1 MKLLRGKC
9 PGCGVVCDE
18 KPGEI
23 DRQVNCLSCGRL
35 LEIPAITSAPE
46 IAVVTPEKG
55 SSAPA
60 SIDLIFWLAVA
71 TLALVQLA
79 PRGFDLLFFIAAS
92 GFALAV
98 RQSTEKAAVSPPP
111 SLWESTLDRWRLFPG
126 EILGLLPILAA
137 VLCHSFH
144 APRSIQVIATVLSL
158 SLAFLFTLASRHH
171 YEVNH
176 ASRIT
181 VPFFHF
187 DSICAPW
194 KFQPPPPPPEEEAA
208 PIPRPKRV
216 ESLGQYA
223 KEADERFDTWL
234 IEETRRHGR

>member
-1 MKLLRGKC
+1 MKLLRDKC
-9 PGCGVVCDE
+9 PGCGAACDE
-18 KPGEI
+18 KPGDI

-35 LEIPAITSAPE
+35 LEIPAIASVPEAAPK
-46 IAVVTPEKG
+46 VLEKG
-55 SSAPA
+55 TAAPA
-60 SIDLIFWLAVA
+60 TIDLIFWLAIA
-71 TLALVQLA
+71 ALGLTQLA
-79 PRGFDLLFFIAAS
+79 PRGLDLLLFIAAL

-111 SLWESTLDRWRLFPG
+111 SLWEATLDRWRLFPG
-126 EILGLLPILAA
+126 ELLGLAPVLPAI
-137 VLCHSFH
+137 LCHSFQ
-144 APRSIQVIATVLSL
+144 ARTSFQALATVLAIA
-158 SLAFLFTLASRHH
+158 LAFVFTLAARHH

-187 DSICAPW
+187 DSIRAPW
-194 KFQPPPPPPEEEAA
+194 KFLPPPPPPEEEAA
-208 PIPRPKRV
+208 PTPRAKRV

-223 KEADERFDTWL
+223 READERFDTWL